1 MVQSLQVIVDS
12 TCIISGYCR
21 RSAPEVFVAGA
32 EGKTVVTGNPVIDS
46 EDVREAM
53 ESCPVEAISA
63 TDAGTGAQVFP

>member
-32 EGKTVVTGNPVIDS
+32 EGKTVVK
-46 EDVREAM
+46 
-53 ESCPVEAISA
+53 SCPVEAISA
-63 TDAGTGAQVFP
+63 TDAATGAQVFP